1 MIKDKYDQE
10 YMNFI
15 ENNDSK
21 DIANW
26 KVKNLKDVLVERGI
40 IENKRYEVSMKAKN
54 FKNFI

>member
-1 MIKDKYDQE
+1 
-10 YMNFI
+10 MNFI

-40 IENKRYEVSMKAKN
+40 IENKRYEVSIKAKN

>member
-26 KVKNLKDVLVERGI
+26 KVKN
-40 IENKRYEVSMKAKN
+40 
-54 FKNFI
+54 